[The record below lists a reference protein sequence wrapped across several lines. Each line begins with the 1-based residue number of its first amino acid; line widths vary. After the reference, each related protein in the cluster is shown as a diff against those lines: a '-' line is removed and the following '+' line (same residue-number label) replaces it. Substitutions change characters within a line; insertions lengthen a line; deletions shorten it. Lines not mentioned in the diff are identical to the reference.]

1 MMPID
6 LLTIPKDVDELA
18 EEAMD
23 DWYNGIFG
31 HPGEPGVTI
40 WQVRV
45 SPRCLQRGSHPDLPP
60 SPSRKYWHRTRSYP
74 ASLPQSSKRLA
85 FKDLPPS
92 PSRKILAPD
101 SLIPG
106 ILAPIIQATCI

>member
-18 EEAMD
+18 EEAMV

-45 SPRCLQRGSHPDLPP
+45 SPRCKQRGSRLPLR
-60 SPSRKYWHRTRSYP
+60 PSRKYWRRTRSYP

-85 FKDLPPS
+85 FKDL
-92 PSRKILAPD
+92 
-101 SLIPG
+101 
-106 ILAPIIQATCI
+106 